1 MKGLLDINALE
12 FKVRPLSMVV
22 CFSSAPCTCVN
33 IGAKCGVEFNHI
45 GKMVEVRL

>member
-22 CFSSAPCTCVN
+22 CFSSATCTCVN
-33 IGAKCGVEFNHI
+33 IGAKCGIEFNHM

>member
-12 FKVRPLSMVV
+12 FKVRPLGMVA

-33 IGAKCGVEFNHI
+33 RGAKCGVEFTHI